1 MLARMPKRAEELPA
15 HEELL
20 LDYAER
26 LGRHLPG
33 RRAIHLHL
41 SQLKPHNRRPHHVR
55 VAASSFDGLIQR
67 HEGQCFTMANRDIV
81 VVVRDAS
88 VGQIDEVVLKLR
100 FLFSDD
106 PLVAQEDSADDN
118 QERFVTWYDLEDADY
133 PRFLA
138 MARRMRSAA
147 KQAQAEA
154 AENVKETEVDKGPE
168 PTVPL
173 DPERLHQLEKQLVGA
188 DIGGMLRR
196 QPICAILPG
205 QTAKPVFNEVYVSMD
220 ELRKRVLPEV
230 NLFSSRWLFQH
241 MTEVLDQRLLKE
253 LPELEGT
260 VKLSTS
266 LNLNVSTLLSEQ
278 FLAFDRQL
286 RSRTK
291 KAMVIELQTID
302 VFGDIGAYQ
311 FARDFVRERGY
322 KLCLDGLNYLTFP
335 LLARSALD
343 VDFQK
348 IIWAPDLVEDDGSG
362 RRDAFV
368 DAVKAT
374 EATRVIL
381 CRCDS
386 MDAVRYGQSLGITL
400 FQGRLIDRLAKSGE
414 AI

>member
-20 LDYAER
+20 HDYAER

-41 SQLKPHNRRPHHVR
+41 CQLKPHNKRPHHIR
-55 VAASSFDGLIQR
+55 IAASSFDGLVQR
-67 HEGQCFTMANRDIV
+67 HEGQCFTLANRDIV

-88 VGQIDEVVLKLR
+88 VSQIDEVVLKLR

-106 PLVAQEDSADDN
+106 PLVAQEDSGEET

-138 MARRMRSAA
+138 MARRMRAAA
-147 KQAQAEA
+147 KKAAAEEAEA
-154 AENVKETEVDKGPE
+154 VDEPAKDDGPE

-173 DPERLHQLEKQLVGA
+173 DPEKLNQLEKQLVGA
-188 DIGGMLRR
+188 DIAGMLRR
-196 QPICAILPG
+196 QPICAMLPG
-205 QTAKPVFNEVYVSMD
+205 QPAKPVFNEVFVSME

-253 LPELEGT
+253 LPDQEGSI
-260 VKLSTS
+260 KLSTS

-286 RSRTK
+286 RNRTK

-302 VFGDIGAYQ
+302 VFGDVGAYQ

-322 KLCLDGLNYLTFP
+322 KVCLDGLNYLTFP

-348 IIWAPDLVEDDGSG
+348 IIWAPDLVEEDGSD

-368 DAVKAT
+368 QAVKQT

-386 MDAVRYGQSLGITL
+386 MDAVRYGQALGITL
-400 FQGRLIDRLAKSGE
+400 FQGRLIDRLAKSGD
-414 AI
+414 IV